1 MDLGRY
7 ASGTGHL
14 TLDNQGT
21 ITGFVELAG
30 GGRNSV
36 DNQAGGVFELRHFAD
51 TDGDG
56 VRDTKRVAVSDFG
69 SADSQFTNQSGATLR
84 LAQVAGARQVD
95 ASGFYTPTTGAD
107 DRALPADVYD
117 LNRDGI
123 VQGQLVNL
131 GEFRHAGELDL
142 RGPQIGNTLVITGAA
157 SASGGPGNG
166 VFISDGGTLRLAS
179 GLSATGAAATTERF
193 SDMLIVDATR
203 VGAGGATRILVDYDP
218 ANLGHLTEG
227 NGIELVEVRDS
238 SASAAGAFALGNR
251 VASGAYEYALYHG
264 GVAGDAEDGNWYL
277 RSFLNVEPEESGQP
291 VIELPN
297 YRQEVPVDMAV
308 PALAHRLGLA
318 VLGTYH
324 DRAGEDYMLSVP
336 GNVLQGYQPPEE
348 DEHRLWARA
357 FTSSGKAGDS
367 SSLQSRH
374 REFQKDGPRY
384 DYDLDG
390 IQLGLDLHRSLD
402 EDGARNIA
410 GAYFAA
416 SRMKADIDAIQGG
429 QGGKVSMDGYSLGA
443 YWTHL
448 APSRW
453 YLDAVGQLT
462 RYDNVRAK
470 ASGGETVKPD
480 GWGFAASLEGGYP
493 FQLDEKWSLEPQAQL
508 VYQYVDLGGSTH
520 DRYGRI
526 DFKDSDALYGRLGAR
541 LARNWEKEDGR
552 EHAFWLR
559 ANLWHDFGAEADTTF
574 SAPDGQN
581 AVKLHTGLGGT
592 WGQVG
597 AGFNTQFRDNLN
609 AFLAVD
615 YEQSLENSRAHGVSG
630 RIGLQYTW

>member
-1 MDLGRY
+1 M
-7 ASGTGHL
+7 
-14 TLDNQGT
+14 
-21 ITGFVELAG
+21 
-30 GGRNSV
+30 
-36 DNQAGGVFELRHFAD
+36 
-51 TDGDG
+51 
-56 VRDTKRVAVSDFG
+56 
-69 SADSQFTNQSGATLR
+69 
-84 LAQVAGARQVD
+84 
-95 ASGFYTPTTGAD
+95 
-107 DRALPADVYD
+107 
-117 LNRDGI
+117 
-123 VQGQLVNL
+123 
-131 GEFRHAGELDL
+131 
-142 RGPQIGNTLVITGAA
+142 ITGAA

-324 DRAGEDYMLSVP
+324 DRAGEDYMLSAP

-357 FTSSGKAGDS
+357 FTSSGKAGDNS
-367 SSLQSRH
+367 SSLPSRH

-416 SRMKADIDAIQGG
+416 SRMKADVDAIQGG
-429 QGGKVSMDGYSLGA
+429 RGGKVSMDGYSLGA

>member
-324 DRAGEDYMLSVP
+324 DRAGEDYIVYPDYIMPPRRSRP
-336 GNVLQGYQPPEE
+336 GRRGLHAVGSRQRAARLPADGRGRASPLGPRLHQLGQGRGQQQQPPEP
-348 DEHRLWARA
+348 
-357 FTSSGKAGDS
+357 S
-367 SSLQSRH
+367 
-374 REFQKDGPRY
+374 P
-384 DYDLDG
+384 G
-390 IQLGLDLHRSLD
+390 I
-402 EDGARNIA
+402 
-410 GAYFAA
+410 
-416 SRMKADIDAIQGG
+416 
-429 QGGKVSMDGYSLGA
+429 
-443 YWTHL
+443 
-448 APSRW
+448 P
-453 YLDAVGQLT
+453 
-462 RYDNVRAK
+462 
-470 ASGGETVKPD
+470 
-480 GWGFAASLEGGYP
+480 EGRP
-493 FQLDEKWSLEPQAQL
+493 PL
-508 VYQYVDLGGSTH
+508 
-520 DRYGRI
+520 
-526 DFKDSDALYGRLGAR
+526 
-541 LARNWEKEDGR
+541 
-552 EHAFWLR
+552 
-559 ANLWHDFGAEADTTF
+559 
-574 SAPDGQN
+574 
-581 AVKLHTGLGGT
+581 
-592 WGQVG
+592 
-597 AGFNTQFRDNLN
+597 
-609 AFLAVD
+609 
-615 YEQSLENSRAHGVSG
+615 
-630 RIGLQYTW
+630 